1 MQATTRIVYLDKE
14 LIASQAFH
22 TLGPGTTTLAV
33 TYGQEQVTVEFVVSQ
48 TEDLEVNKM
57 WGEVVSTDRLQVHI
71 VNFRQL
77 VPSQVLGPFE
87 LGTMAARPLTLVVE
101 VSGVKNTPCKYV
113 SYSLYLGG
121 ANG

>member
-1 MQATTRIVYLDKE
+1 MQATTRIIYLDKE

-22 TLGPGTTTLAV
+22 TLGLGTTTLSV
-33 TYGQEQVTVEFVVSQ
+33 MYGEETISLEFVVAQ
-48 TEDLEVNKM
+48 IENMETNKM

-77 VPSQVLGPFE
+77 MPSQVLGPFD
-87 LGTMAARPLTLVVE
+87 LGTMAGRAITLVVE
-101 VSGVKNTPCKYV
+101 VTGVKNTPCKYI
-113 SYSLYLGG
+113 SYSLYAGG